1 MEQPLA
7 KASLIKGIIFIVL
20 TITLLPGVGAQDSND
35 SLNGRNLY
43 RPGSI
48 DIQNDSVNTD
58 SLNARAEFIR
68 DSLAVRLAF
77 IQDSII
83 AREKFVHDSIQR
95 RKEILDSVTFLKNE
109 LPRLLDA
116 SLKIISDNII
126 VNNSKI
132 DIIGDS
138 VLTNYTW
145 IILPF
150 GLDQPFVPWKSTFNL
165 SNKPI
170 KFTIDTINKKIT
182 SMQTHLFNNTFVYNQ
197 RGKNIRIDGQGNII
211 SNKQGQFYKLPLDSI
226 FFDARNRV
234 TTIKR
239 YIQLYQSIN
248 FKKGNLILSY
258 MYQVKQFEYDAA
270 DLFTKYKIVNFC
282 ERWAAHDPNKVCSII
297 NYAITKQGN
306 NISVARNNDPA
317 NQYSDGVF
325 IYEFDQDYTLKN
337 VSFSNQSKSED
348 WKTIVELNEAGNVSR
363 YVYQNKGIVRRTL
376 LINYYL
382 DDPKAKHKFE
392 TITCTFEE
400 DGISYYQVNN
410 TTGKSRVREKMT
422 LEWGPWK

>member
-1 MEQPLA
+1 MGQPLT
-7 KASLIKGIIFIVL
+7 KAPLIKGIIFLLL
-20 TITLLPGVGAQDSND
+20 TITLLPWVGAQDSND
-35 SLNGRNLY
+35 SLNERNLY
-43 RPGSI
+43 RPGNI
-48 DIQNDSVNTD
+48 NIQYDSVNTD
-58 SLNARAEFIR
+58 SLYAREQFVR
-68 DSLAVRLAF
+68 DSVAIQLAF

-109 LPRLLDA
+109 LPRLIDA
-116 SLKIISDNII
+116 SLKIISDNLI

-145 IILPF
+145 IILPL
-150 GLDQPFVPWKSTFNL
+150 GLDQPFIPWTSTFNL
-165 SNKPI
+165 SDKPI

-226 FFDARNRV
+226 FFDARNRL

-258 MYQVKQFEYDAA
+258 MYQVKQFEYGSG

-297 NYAITKQGN
+297 NYVLNKQGN

-325 IYEFDQDYTLKN
+325 IYEFDQGYTLKN

-376 LINYYL
+376 LINYFL